1 MNNVIDSKN
10 PLYEVWNTDPDKY
23 AAKLKATQAV

>member
-23 AAKLKATQAV
+23 AAKLKATRAV